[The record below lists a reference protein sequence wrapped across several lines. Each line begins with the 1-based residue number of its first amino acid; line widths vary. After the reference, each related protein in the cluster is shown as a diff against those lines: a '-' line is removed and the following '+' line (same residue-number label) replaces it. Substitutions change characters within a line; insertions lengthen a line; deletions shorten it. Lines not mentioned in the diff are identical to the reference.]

1 MGSLLDLYDS
11 SEMLVIDGLTLRF
24 IMEDETLQRKFVSKA
39 ILSPSVAVCRC
50 SPIQKAQIVKLIKR
64 EGKIC
69 GAVGDG
75 GNDVTMILESNC
87 GIGLVG
93 KEGR

>member
-1 MGSLLDLYDS
+1 MASLLELYDGG
-11 SEMLVIDGLTLRF
+11 EVLVIDGLTLRF
-24 IMEDETLQRKFVSKA
+24 IMEDETLQKKFISKA
-39 ILSPSVAVCRC
+39 IISPSVAVCRC